1 MARSLAARAP
11 SRLASGDAA
20 VAATGA
26 AILLLLLTFVAWP
39 VLRVLALSLSDA
51 GGVTLGHYQ
60 SFFGTWRL
68 LRILLNSL
76 LVSLTSTVIT
86 VAVALVLAYAVTRTT
101 VPGKRFLSLM
111 SLIPLIAPPFLVSL
125 AFILLLGRNGVVT
138 RALGLD
144 WSIYGFH
151 GIVIAQVFTFLP
163 QAYILLANVLGNM
176 DVALEEAAENL
187 GAGPLTTLRR
197 VTLALARPGLASA
210 ALVVFILCMTDFG
223 NPILIG
229 GRYNVL
235 ATEIYAQVIGM
246 NDFAAAATMSVVLI
260 VPCLLAYLVNAYVV
274 GARSYVAV
282 TAGGRSAPRLT
293 PPAVRWP
300 LAILAGG
307 IALVIA
313 AIYALIPLG
322 SVVRLWGS
330 DWTLSLAHYA
340 FASTA
345 EGAWPVWNSVKLAVA
360 AGGAGTV
367 LAIAAAYVVERTRL
381 PGRSSIEFLSL
392 LPAALPGTV
401 IGVGYII
408 AFNVPPLLLTGT
420 LWILVA
426 SVVFWKLPVAVLAA
440 MNALKQ
446 MDPASEEAA
455 VSLGAGRGRTFFTV
469 VLPPLTG
476 TAFSIFIYFF
486 INGMVTVS
494 AVVFLIY
501 PGFNLGSVAIL
512 AQVENGYPGVACAL
526 GTIILAIV
534 IGAVLLLRAVMGH
547 KETSM
552 RRILFIVLALA
563 LLVGAAPSTAPAAE
577 DKLVIY
583 TAYEENE
590 LKTFWEQFMA
600 CRVVSAADGTVEWQ
614 GRRLRAVL
622 DGFADGAEVLVSV
635 RPEKLAIV
643 TDGAAD
649 GRNRLHGTVDVP
661 TFLGPVVRLEVG
673 VDGQPFWIDIPQA
686 QAALVDRKTRVTLAW
701 SPADAVVI
709 AAGHGGAYA

>member
-11 SRLASGDAA
+11 TRLASGDAA
-20 VAATGA
+20 VAATAA
-26 AILLLLLTFVAWP
+26 AILVLLLTFVAWP
-39 VLRVLALSLSDA
+39 VLRVLALSLSGSD
-51 GGVTLGHYQ
+51 GVTLAHYQ

-76 LVSLTSTVIT
+76 VVSLTSTVIT

-125 AFILLLGRNGVVT
+125 AFILLFGRNGVVT

-197 VTLALARPGLASA
+197 VTLSLARPGLASA

-246 NDFAAAATMSVVLI
+246 NDFPAAATMSVVLI
-260 VPCLLAYLVNAYVV
+260 VPCLIAYLVNAYAV

-282 TAGGRSAPRLT
+282 TAGGRTAPRLT

-300 LAILAGG
+300 LAIVSGG
-307 IALVIA
+307 IALFIA
-313 AIYALIPLG
+313 LIYALIPLG

-360 AGGAGTV
+360 AGVVGTV

-381 PGRSSIEFLSL
+381 PGRSGIEFLSL
-392 LPAALPGTV
+392 LSAALPGTV

-420 LWILVA
+420 IWILVA
-426 SVVFWKLPVAVLAA
+426 SVVFWKFPVAVLAA
-440 MNALKQ
+440 MNTLKQ
-446 MDPASEEAA
+446 MDPAIEEAA
-455 VSLGAGRGRTFFTV
+455 VSLGAGSVRTFFRV
-469 VLPPLTG
+469 VLPSLMG
-476 TAFSIFIYFF
+476 TAFSIFVYFF
-486 INGMVTVS
+486 VNGMVTVS
-494 AVVFLIY
+494 AVIFLIY

-534 IGAVLLLRAVMGH
+534 IGAVLLLRAAMGGD
-547 KETSM
+547 
-552 RRILFIVLALA
+552 RVAILK
-563 LLVGAAPSTAPAAE
+563 G
-577 DKLVIY
+577 
-583 TAYEENE
+583 
-590 LKTFWEQFMA
+590 
-600 CRVVSAADGTVEWQ
+600 
-614 GRRLRAVL
+614 
-622 DGFADGAEVLVSV
+622 
-635 RPEKLAIV
+635 
-643 TDGAAD
+643 
-649 GRNRLHGTVDVP
+649 
-661 TFLGPVVRLEVG
+661 
-673 VDGQPFWIDIPQA
+673 
-686 QAALVDRKTRVTLAW
+686 
-701 SPADAVVI
+701 
-709 AAGHGGAYA
+709 